1 MGGSSPLPVGEV
13 IRKSYL
19 EANTVS
25 NRRGK
30 SDEQLAEANVSPRG
44 LVFDFDGLIL
54 DTEGPE
60 YQSWLE
66 IYGEHTC
73 ELPLSVWSAC
83 IGTAMDV
90 FNPYDYLESQY
101 GKPIDREAVRAK
113 HKTRCA
119 ELLEGQL
126 VLPGVR
132 EYVLDAK
139 RLGIKLGVAS
149 SSSRWWVAGHLERL
163 GLIEHFDCIRTRD
176 DVTHSKPDPELFLSA
191 AECLGLRPEEAI
203 AIEDSP
209 NGVTAAKR
217 AGLFCV
223 AVPNLVTRELPLEH
237 ADLVL
242 TSLAELPLEQL
253 ILLVQDRRNGSR

>member
-1 MGGSSPLPVGEV
+1 VKNSV
-13 IRKSYL
+13 
-19 EANTVS
+19 EANSVKELS
-25 NRRGK
+25 ESR
-30 SDEQLAEANVSPRG
+30 DEQTARPSGAPRG

-54 DTEGPE
+54 DTERPE

-66 IYGEHTC
+66 IYGEHAC
-73 ELPLSVWSAC
+73 ELPLSVWAAC

-90 FNPYDYLESQY
+90 FNPYDHLESLL

-113 HKTRCA
+113 HKARCA

-126 VLPGVR
+126 VLPGVQQ
-132 EYVLDAK
+132 YILDAK
-139 RLGIKLGVAS
+139 LMGVKLGVAS

-176 DVTHSKPDPELFLSA
+176 DVPHSKPEPDLFLA
-191 AECLGLRPEEAI
+191 AVECLGLHPEEAI

-223 AVPNLVTRELPLEH
+223 AVPNLITRELPLEH

-253 ILLVQDRRNGSR
+253 LLLVEERRNGSR

>member
-1 MGGSSPLPVGEV
+1 VENCIEASIVKKLSESSGEQAA
-13 IRKSYL
+13 RASK
-19 EANTVS
+19 A
-25 NRRGK
+25 
-30 SDEQLAEANVSPRG
+30 PRG

-66 IYGEHTC
+66 IYGDHAC

-101 GKPIDREAVRAK
+101 GKAVDREAVRAK
-113 HKTRCA
+113 HKARCA

-163 GLIEHFDCIRTRD
+163 GLMEYFDCVRTRD
-176 DVTHSKPDPELFLSA
+176 DVTHSKPEPDLFLSA

-253 ILLVQDRRNGSR
+253 LLLVEERRNGSR

>member
-1 MGGSSPLPVGEV
+1 MKIHSEASIVKHLSESRDEEIAGAIVG
-13 IRKSYL
+13 
-19 EANTVS
+19 
-25 NRRGK
+25 
-30 SDEQLAEANVSPRG
+30 PRG

-66 IYGEHTC
+66 IYGEHAC
-73 ELPLSVWSAC
+73 DLPLSVWASC

-90 FNPYDYLESQY
+90 FNPYDYLESRY
-101 GKPIDREAVRAK
+101 GKPIDRVAVRTK
-113 HKTRCA
+113 HKQRCA

-163 GLIEHFDCIRTRD
+163 GLIEHFDCVRTRD

-191 AECLGLRPEEAI
+191 VECLGLRPEEAI

-253 ILLVQDRRNGSR
+253 LLLVEERRNGGG